1 MTRPP
6 ARPPERD
13 CTYNEPGK
21 HTGDRGSPEYGYLI
35 EGTKKG
41 MVNVRLELNFH
52 RYTGQSLAR
61 QL

>member
-41 MVNVRLELNFH
+41 IVNVW
-52 RYTGQSLAR
+52 S
-61 QL
+61 